1 MLFTKILEK
10 QLILKGIITSE
21 DWPLFKLNMRYD
33 FTEDNHFAE
42 LRNTE
47 IMRDRVSM
55 LRDIDDYLGK
65 FYSHEWVRKNI
76 LYQTDDDIQQID
88 TQIIEEMKNPQFNPD
103 LLAPPAEEGQEQE
116 QQPATEERPAR
127 QELPNLPD
135 LVARK

>member
-65 FYSHEWVRKNI
+65 FYSHEWVRRNI
-76 LYQTDDDIQQID
+76 LYQTDDDIAQID
-88 TQIIEEMKNPQFNPD
+88 EQIAEEMKNPQFNPD
-103 LLAPPAEEGQEQE
+103 LLAQPPEEGQEE
-116 QQPATEERPAR
+116 QPEDAPARSVR